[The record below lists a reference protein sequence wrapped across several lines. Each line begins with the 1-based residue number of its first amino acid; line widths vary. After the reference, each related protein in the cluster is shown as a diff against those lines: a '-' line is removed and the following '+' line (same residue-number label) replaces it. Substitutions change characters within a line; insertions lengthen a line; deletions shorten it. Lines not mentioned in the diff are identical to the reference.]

1 LVYYLNIAMIFYII
15 YLFVDKTKHVIFLTL
30 FFSFFPL
37 IIFLL
42 LKVPLGKIPLGSMWK
57 AAGTLIIEQ
66 GADKLGVFDWFEQQF
81 QQFF

>member
-1 LVYYLNIAMIFYII
+1 
-15 YLFVDKTKHVIFLTL
+15 
-30 FFSFFPL
+30 L

-66 GADKLGVFDWFEQQF
+66 GADKLGVFDWFEQQY